1 MNLTEAYKEV
11 YYSEEDFLM
20 DLIEMCLEFDLFDDV
35 EDTIFFAEELINQD
49 VYTEFL
55 GELAEIVDIDTTQY
69 LTENRGKLAY
79 SAFRGLVNALS
90 AAGRTKAGVKAGT
103 ALGKTPEKIVKGAAA
118 STSIRSARAARTPAP
133 AQPQAGRY
141 LKTQE
146 LKRSIQKATQTRA
159 LPASGQSG
167 AASLRAVT
175 QRGTARHN
183 QAMAAGQQAI
193 NQAKTVA
200 AAFLKAMKHG
210 EAKAKLTKA
219 AAGTKGTEVRIAGG
233 AKTPK
238 RVTGA
243 AADPWKQFPGK
254 KPAGKLAVRTP
265 KPEIKPTMALP
276 PAKETPKMP
285 STLRKDIRA
294 TGPGGDARTQRLAS
308 QAAPGSG
315 LNPREVKAQ
324 ANRMTSGADALN
336 KARRALAGAAAAGVA
351 ASAAAPLVQDTAKKS
366 KPESSSV
373 NKYNTMD
380 SDGKVRSR
388 LKVGPKIVGT
398 GSVAGDFDVA
408 FKKAR
413 TSGAKEFEFQGK
425 KYTTKMRGE
434 EVDYFDIVMETL
446 ITEGYVDTNEDA
458 LIMMSNLDEA
468 AIGRIIARAL
478 PGIIKTGGEQLKKIK
493 LPPKLSLADR
503 AMREVMRK
511 HGMQNFM
518 GTKEHQAAKAAAP
531 KPAPKPAPKADNRT
545 WQQRYEDEYNK
556 NYNSSGGFRKS
567 AWD

>member
-1 MNLTEAYKEV
+1 MNLTEAYKNV
-11 YYSEEDFLM
+11 YYGEEDLLM
-20 DLIEMCLEFDLFDDV
+20 DLVELCSIYKFFDTE
-35 EDTIFFAEELINQD
+35 EDAIFFAEELIDQNLCG
-49 VYTEFL
+49 EFL
-55 GELAEIVDIDTTQY
+55 NGLAEVMEVDSSYY
-69 LTENRGKLAY
+69 LTEQSLNENRGTAL
-79 SAFRGLVNALS
+79 RTIINALS
-90 AAGRTKAGVKAGT
+90 SAGRVKAGLKPGT
-103 ALGKTPEKIVKGAAA
+103 AIARNVERTVKGSAA
-118 STSIRSARAARTPAP
+118 STSIRSARSARTPAP
-133 AQPQAGRY
+133 AQPTPGRG
-141 LKTQE
+141 LAAQQ
-146 LKRSIQKATQTRA
+146 LRRSADVSGATRR
-159 LPASGQSG
+159 LPPAGQSSAG
-167 AASLRAVT
+167 SLRAAT
-175 QRGTARHN
+175 QRGVTRHN
-183 QAMAAGQQAI
+183 QAMDAGQQAI
-193 NQAKTVA
+193 DQAKTFA
-200 AAFLKAMKHG
+200 AAFMKTMRQSQ
-210 EAKAKLTKA
+210 AASKLSKA
-219 AAGTKGTEVRIAGG
+219 AAGTKGTGVRIAGG
-233 AKTPK
+233 AKSTVGPTK
-238 RVTGA
+238 
-243 AADPWKQFPGK
+243 ADAQTWQKLNKIASKSLDYQLAQ
-254 KPAGKLAVRTP
+254 KPAPVPAWGKTN
-265 KPEIKPTMALP
+265 K
-276 PAKETPKMP
+276 PKMP

>member
-1 MNLTEAYKEV
+1 MNLTEAYNEV

-20 DLIEMCLEFDLFDDV
+20 DLIEMCLEFHLFDDV

-49 VYTEFL
+49 VYIEFL

-69 LTENRGKLAY
+69 LTENKGKLAY
-79 SAFRGLVNALS
+79 GAFRGLVNALS
-90 AAGRTKAGVKAGT
+90 SAGRTKAGVKAGT
-103 ALGKTPEKIVKGAAA
+103 ALAKTPEKIVKGAAA
-118 STSIRSARAARTPAP
+118 STSIRSARSQRTTYTPPA
-133 AQPQAGRY
+133 AGRP
-141 LKTQE
+141 LASQQ
-146 LKRSIQKATQTRA
+146 LRKAANVSRA
-159 LPASGQSG
+159 TKQLPASGQSTSG
-167 AASLRAVT
+167 SLKATT
-175 QRGTARHN
+175 QRGMARHN
-183 QAMAAGQQAI
+183 QAMATGQQAI
-193 NQAKTVA
+193 DQAKTVA
-200 AAFLKAMKHG
+200 SAFMKAMRHG
-210 EAKAKLTKA
+210 EAKAKLAKA
-219 AAGTKGTEVRIAGG
+219 AAGTQGTGVKIAGG
-233 AKTPK
+233 TKSTVGPTK
-238 RVTGA
+238 
-243 AADPWKQFPGK
+243 ADAQTWQKLNKIASKSLDYQLSQ
-254 KPAGKLAVRTP
+254 KPAPVPAWGKSNAP
-265 KPEIKPTMALP
+265 KI
-276 PAKETPKMP
+276 P

-336 KARRALAGAAAAGVA
+336 KARRTLAGVAAAGVA
-351 ASAAAPLVQDTAKKS
+351 AGAAAPLVQDTAKKS
-366 KPESSSV
+366 KPESSV
-373 NKYNTMD
+373 NKYNTQD
-380 SDGKVRSR
+380 SDGKIRSR

-398 GSVAGDFDVA
+398 GSVSGDFDVA

-413 TSGAKEFEFQGK
+413 TSGAKEFEFQDK
-425 KYTTKMRGE
+425 KYSTKMRGE

-478 PGIIKTGGEQLKKIK
+478 PGVIKAGGEQLKKIK

-511 HGMQNFM
+511 HGMQNFI

-531 KPAPKPAPKADNRT
+531 KPAAKPTQKPDNRT
-545 WQQRYEDEYNK
+545 WQQRYEDDYNK